1 MTSLRIALAAL
12 VVASAVLGA
21 PAAAQ
26 NGADSQLRLDLSR
39 QLLEV
44 SGTMRMSGQ
53 MLDQMTRLQ
62 VEAFRRANPGR
73 GEAAARF
80 VEDHLAPALRARM
93 GELEDVF
100 VHLWAGNFD
109 APELEEIIAFYR
121 SPLGRKLIER
131 SPRLMQQGMAAGA
144 AWGERVE
151 REALEQLRSEMS
163 RRNLRPPI

>member
-109 APELEEIIAFYR
+109 APELEEIPASLPAGPFRAAMELASEASFTRLELEAYR
-121 SPLGRKLIER
+121 KVKDEI
-131 SPRLMQQGMAAGA
+131 Q
-144 AWGERVE
+144 
-151 REALEQLRSEMS
+151 QLRDYVEQKLAQG
-163 RRNLRPPI
+163 RA